1 MRIKLTAAVFAATI
15 SVPAFAADAYTIDPQ
30 HTFPGFDINHL
41 GFTNLHGSFTATTGK
56 IVLDPAGNAGS
67 IDASVDLN
75 SVTTGYTKRDDH
87 LRSADFFDV
96 AKYPS
101 MTFKSTRLKY
111 NGTTLTGADGEL
123 TLHGVTKP
131 VTLAVTNFNCAANP
145 ISKKP
150 TCGGNATTTIKRSD
164 FGISTYVPAI
174 SDDVKITIAVEAIK
188 D

>member
-1 MRIKLTAAVFAATI
+1 MKICLTVAVFAATV

-30 HTFPGFDINHL
+30 HTFPGFDVNHL
-41 GFTNLHGSFTATTGK
+41 GFSNMHGSFTATTGR
-56 IVLDPAGNAGS
+56 IVLDPGGNAGS

-101 MTFKSTRLKY
+101 MAFKSTKLKY
-111 NGTTLTGADGEL
+111 HGTTLAGADGEL

-131 VTLAVTNFNCAANP
+131 VTLTVTNFNCGANP

-174 SDDVKITIAVEAIK
+174 SDDVKITIEVEAIK

>member
-1 MRIKLTAAVFAATI
+1 MKICLTVAVFAAGTAI
-15 SVPAFAADAYTIDPQ
+15 PAFAADAYTIDPQ
-30 HTFPGFDINHL
+30 HTFPGFEINHL
-41 GFTNLHGSFTATTGK
+41 GFSNMHGSFTATTGK
-56 IVLDPAGNAGS
+56 IVLDPGGNAGS

-75 SVTTGYTKRDDH
+75 SVTTGFAKRDEH
-87 LRSADFFDV
+87 LRSGDFFDV

-111 NGTTLTGADGEL
+111 NGTTLAGADGEL

-131 VTLAVTNFNCAANP
+131 VTLTVTNFNCGANP

-174 SDDVKITIAVEAIK
+174 SDAVKITIEVEAIK